1 MAFKMKSGNKP
12 TFKNMGSSP
21 VKQTVTG
28 KSDDGIAK
36 VDLGKVDIKGGNKSW
51 TNTDTRLPINMP
63 GGGDYDPTTG
73 TATNTNADKR
83 QAKREQFSSDVNNL
97 IEGVVGIPG
106 TIVESIG
113 DVGSWVGRGLKKSKI
128 KRAERKQN
136 KIDNP
141 KLKKVKKVKVKKIKE
156 VKVKKV
162 KGVEGDKKVKEKTT
176 TKKSNN
182 EIKVKGGASYAYNF
196 NNKKA
201 PESPNANDEYVKP
214 KSKVR
219 VASKKELKKMKPK
232 SKVAKNLSK
241 FAKSDMGTE
250 IGTGVA
256 VAGLTAGINA
266 LASRKEKTMRERQN
280 IAEGFSKIKFGR
292 KSRLTDEA

>member
-36 VDLGKVDIKGGNKSW
+36 VDLSKVDIKGGNKNE
-51 TNTDTRLPINMP
+51 NTSNVLPLYLP

-113 DVGSWVGRGLKKSKI
+113 DVGNWVGRGLKKSKI
-128 KRAERKQN
+128 KRAERKQE

-141 KLKKVKKVKVKKIKE
+141 KPKKVKKNKG
-156 VKVKKV
+156 KKV
-162 KGVEGDKKVKEKTT
+162 KTDDRTRKLQKEYNK
-176 TKKSNN
+176 
-182 EIKVKGGASYAYNF
+182 EHKGGTVHTDGKTYNA
-196 NNKKA
+196 KGK
-201 PESPNANDEYVKP
+201 EH
-214 KSKVR
+214 SKI
-219 VASKKELKKMKPK
+219 KGK
-232 SKVAKNLSK
+232 LSK
-241 FAKSDMGTE
+241 IAKSDTAKK
-250 IGTGVA
+250 IGAGVA
-256 VAGLTAGINA
+256 VAGLAAGINA
-266 LASRKEKTMRERQN
+266 LASRKNKTIRERPD
-280 IAEGFSKIKFGR
+280 IAADLSNIKFGR
-292 KSRLTDEA
+292 KSRLTDET

>member
-36 VDLGKVDIKGGNKSW
+36 VDLSEVKSW
-51 TNTDTRLPINMP
+51 GGFTNTNADRRLPINMP
-63 GGGDYDPTTG
+63 GGGDYDPTTS

-128 KRAERKQN
+128 KRAERKQD

-141 KLKKVKKVKVKKIKE
+141 KPKKVKKVKR
-156 VKVKKV
+156 
-162 KGVEGDKKVKEKTT
+162 
-176 TKKSNN
+176 
-182 EIKVKGGASYAYNF
+182 
-196 NNKKA
+196 
-201 PESPNANDEYVKP
+201 
-214 KSKVR
+214 KSKVDGIDPTNNTGMVDVMVNGVKTSVKAKNR
-219 VASKKELKKMKPK
+219 YKKESVKKTKKPSKIVK
-232 SKVAKNLSK
+232 SLSK
-241 FAKSDMGTE
+241 IAKSDAAKK
-250 IGTGVA
+250 IGAGVA

-266 LASRKEKTMRERQN
+266 LASRKNKTIRERPD
-280 IAEGFSKIKFGR
+280 IAAGLSNIKFGR
-292 KSRLTDEA
+292 KSRLTDET

>member
-36 VDLGKVDIKGGNKSW
+36 VDLSKVDIKGGNKN
-51 TNTDTRLPINMP
+51 TNTDRRLPINMP

-83 QAKREQFSSDVNNL
+83 QEKREQFSSDVNNL
-97 IEGVVGIPG
+97 IKGVVGIPG

-113 DVGSWVGRGLKKSKI
+113 DAGSWVGRGLKKSKI

-141 KLKKVKKVKVKKIKE
+141 KSKKVKKVKR
-156 VKVKKV
+156 
-162 KGVEGDKKVKEKTT
+162 
-176 TKKSNN
+176 
-182 EIKVKGGASYAYNF
+182 
-196 NNKKA
+196 
-201 PESPNANDEYVKP
+201 
-214 KSKVR
+214 KSKVDGIDPTNNTGMVDVMVNGVKTSVKAKNR
-219 VASKKELKKMKPK
+219 YKKESVKKSKKPSKIVK
-232 SKVAKNLSK
+232 SLSK
-241 FAKSDMGTE
+241 IAKSDTAKK
-250 IGTGVA
+250 IGAGVA

-266 LASRKEKTMRERQN
+266 LASRKNKTTRERPD
-280 IAEGFSKIKFGR
+280 IAAGLSNIKFGR
-292 KSRLTDEA
+292 KSRLTDET

>member
-113 DVGSWVGRGLKKSKI
+113 DVGNWVGRGLKKSKI
-128 KRAERKQN
+128 KRAERKQD

-141 KLKKVKKVKVKKIKE
+141 KPKKVKKVKR
-156 VKVKKV
+156 
-162 KGVEGDKKVKEKTT
+162 
-176 TKKSNN
+176 
-182 EIKVKGGASYAYNF
+182 
-196 NNKKA
+196 
-201 PESPNANDEYVKP
+201 
-214 KSKVR
+214 KSKVDGIDPTNNTGMVDVMVNGVKTSVKAKNR
-219 VASKKELKKMKPK
+219 YKKESVKKTKKPSKIVK
-232 SKVAKNLSK
+232 SLSK
-241 FAKSDMGTE
+241 IAKSDAAKK
-250 IGTGVA
+250 IGAGVA

-266 LASRKEKTMRERQN
+266 LASRKNKTIRERPD
-280 IAEGFSKIKFGR
+280 IAAGLSNIKFGR
-292 KSRLTDEA
+292 KSRLTDET